1 MNLLIVEDEVRL
13 RNALANNIPW
23 DKHGIEVVGQAG
35 NGVEALRIIDLKKP
49 EIILLDLQMPEM
61 DGLSLARQL
70 RESDPLLKIIVL
82 SGHDDFAFAQEAL
95 DLGVMKYLLKP
106 AGDAEIL
113 ETVLEAA
120 ERLKSELEQ
129 RHNEVELK
137 LKWKLHLPYLVNEF
151 FQGWLHGKFER
162 WELDQKSK
170 DLHLDLPSDGVFA
183 VTVVDMDPL
192 SEDETRFSRNDMSL
206 LRFSLE
212 KIVKEALESTLQA
225 TSCWV
230 STNLDGCTVIIYQL
244 AGDDAPQVA
253 LQKINAM
260 TEKLLFTVKSCLK
273 LSASAGISGMT
284 GGITD
289 MNKLYVQ
296 ALRALQNRIV
306 LGHDLAIPYR
316 VEQGRE
322 PALSFQPNLEKAL
335 EIALETGESDKAI
348 ETLTAIWTGGM
359 AKAETIDDMREHI
372 LYFTSLW
379 ISLIQKQGWPVREVA
394 GEDYV
399 YFYNQMELTSKE
411 QILSWLHRMIRAY
424 FTYAGHRRKSTSHA
438 MIKTILNL
446 VENEIDQEMTL
457 QAVADRLYVN
467 SSYLSRLFKQ
477 ETSKAF
483 STYVLERK
491 MEKAKLILQEG
502 SRVYDAASCVGY
514 RDVSYFTRVFRK
526 YWGITPGEV
535 RS

>member
-1 MNLLIVEDEVRL
+1 MNLLIVEDEIRL
-13 RNALANNIPW
+13 RNALANNIQW

-35 NGVEALRIIDLKKP
+35 NGLEALRIMDIKKP
-49 EIILLDLQMPEM
+49 DIILLDLQMPEM
-61 DGLSLARQL
+61 DGLTLARRL

-82 SGHDDFAFAQEAL
+82 SGHDDFTFAQEAL

-129 RHNEVELK
+129 RHNEDELRQ
-137 LKWKLHLPYLVNEF
+137 KWKLHLPYLINEF
-151 FQGWLHGKFER
+151 FQGWLNGKFEP
-162 WELDQKSK
+162 WEIEQKSK
-170 DLHLDLPSDGVFA
+170 DLQLELPSDTVFGVA
-183 VTVVDMDPL
+183 VVDMDPL

-206 LRFSLE
+206 LQFSLGR
-212 KIVKEALESTLQA
+212 ILTEALVS
-225 TSCWV
+225 SPCWV
-230 STNLDGCTVIIYQL
+230 STNSAGCSVIIFQL
-244 AGDDAPQVA
+244 ADQEEPKVA

-273 LSASAGISGMT
+273 LSASAGISGMI
-284 GGITD
+284 GSLAD

-296 ALRALQNRIV
+296 AMRALQNRIV
-306 LGHDLAIPYR
+306 FGHDLAIPYR
-316 VEQGRE
+316 EEQGRE
-322 PALSFQPNLEKAL
+322 PELTLQPNLEKAL
-335 EIALETGESDKAI
+335 EIALETGDGDKAL
-348 ETLTAIWTGGM
+348 ETLTALWNGGM
-359 AKAETIDDMREHI
+359 AKAETVEDMREHI
-372 LYFTSLW
+372 LYFTSLF

-394 GEDYV
+394 GDDYV
-399 YFYNQMELTSKE
+399 YFHNHMELASKE
-411 QILSWLHRMIRAY
+411 QILSWLQRMIRAY
-424 FTYAGHRRKSTSHA
+424 FVYAGHRRKSTSHG
-438 MIKTILNL
+438 MIKTILSL

-457 QAVADRLYVN
+457 HAVADRLYVN

-477 ETSKAF
+477 ETGKAF

-491 MEKAKLILQEG
+491 MEKAKMILQEG
-502 SRVYDAASCVGY
+502 SRVYDAASSVGY